1 MCSGIMAA
9 WKIYLEL
16 NNGDDPLVGGKFT
29 YILDLTADWPD
40 QHFQLQA
47 QLTLEKVK
55 LYMLESNV
63 QLLKHF
69 CSVLGGFLR
78 IFNIP
83 ADKQQRCGEPRGFD
97 HRAAICVFR
106 RQTGEH
112 VLRPDT
118 EPHAASCSH
127 TASSLS
133 QDLEYVSYKPS
144 KATVQCKS
152 NLGNTN

>member
-1 MCSGIMAA
+1 MAA
-9 WKIYLEL
+9 RTKYLEW
-16 NNGDDPLVGGKFT
+16 NNRDDPLVGGKFT
-29 YILDLTADWPD
+29 YILDLTADWLG
-40 QHFQLQA
+40 QHLQLQA

-63 QLLKHF
+63 QLIKHF

-83 ADKQQRCGEPRGFD
+83 ANKQQRYGEPRGFD
-97 HRAAICVFR
+97 HRAAICVSR
-106 RQTGEH
+106 RQTGVH
-112 VLRPDT
+112 VLRPDI

-133 QDLEYVSYKPS
+133 QDLVWTQLCGVSHKPS
-144 KATVQCKS
+144 KATEQCK
-152 NLGNTN
+152 